1 MVTFI
6 QNFPTTSGYPANLS
20 IQNNSNVNL
29 IQNPNV
35 YNYVLAYAQSRSA
48 DPSIVQSLVQIYNT
62 IAQNLGIDPTQFIQR
77 VQAQGN
83 TVNQDMYL
91 AFYYNQVRAKNALIG
106 VTGSLNTPFF
116 VAREINP

>member
-6 QNFPTTSGYPANLS
+6 QNSPTTLGYPANLS
-20 IQNNSNVNL
+20 IQNSSNVNL
-29 IQNPNV
+29 IQNPNI
-35 YNYVLAYAQSRSA
+35 YNYVLAYAQSRSN

-62 IAQNLGIDPTQFIQR
+62 IAQNLGIDPTQFIQQ